1 MLRLTMEPWRL
12 TRTIA
17 NEAQNIGVKASV
29 GDSRIVDEDQYP
41 ELYRSEESDPE
52 LHVGE
57 K

>member
-1 MLRLTMEPWRL
+1 MEPWRL